1 MDVWE
6 GDVIKLQIMKPA
18 MELYCS
24 PHAITHREN
33 SSVQSPREIDCGQGR
48 AGYAA
53 GLELVAVMNVALI
66 ILANQRPVYV
76 DGRLDVR
83 QYRHLHMC

>member
-33 SSVQSPREIDCGQGR
+33 SPVQSPREIDCGQGR

-66 ILANQRPVYV
+66 ILANQRSVYV